1 MFDRSTFWIILDTYL
16 DDVSI
21 DFDEVFKR
29 LAGIRAKDLSSVLFL
44 KMSRMCLCFFFVL
57 RFFFFFIF
65 CLN

>member
-29 LAGIRAKDLSSVLFL
+29 LARIRAKDLSSVLFL
-44 KMSRMCLCFFFVL
+44 KMSRMCLFFFCFT
-57 RFFFFFIF
+57 FFFFFIF